1 LKLKNGKVEMAGL
14 AHDEL
19 KTIME
24 IMDRAEKDGDLK
36 ALKWSARK
44 IAWLYKTAEL
54 IDCEYS
60 EITVNLFNDAWQGFL
75 KLDPHLPF

>member
-1 LKLKNGKVEMAGL
+1 MAGL

-19 KTIME
+19 KTVMKIMG
-24 IMDRAEKDGDLK
+24 RAEKDDDLN

-54 IDCEYS
+54 IDFEYS
-60 EITVNLFNDAWQGFL
+60 EVTVNLFNDAWQGLL
-75 KLDPHLPF
+75 KTDPPPLL